1 MASATEKK
9 QVIIQHPCVFTRGS
23 LKHIL
28 THSSKASPA
37 TVVASVATLADCDRP
52 LQRFPDTHLII
63 LNLQNRDATAD
74 ISLSHRISHL
84 REHYPRCRVI
94 IIAEAFCVRLL
105 RQYFY
110 HVSQVC
116 AVIARQAPLSEFI
129 TQINTAFF
137 PRLYPKWRQPVR
149 LTYQERMI
157 LTLLLRGRSNN
168 AIADYLCL
176 SNKTIS
182 YHKRSVMK
190 RICRELSPHSPN
202 SRSLFLSAPY
212 LVGYPLAQPPAKG
225 LTATHLGRH

>member
-1 MASATEKK
+1 M
-9 QVIIQHPCVFTRGS
+9 
-23 LKHIL
+23 
-28 THSSKASPA
+28 
-37 TVVASVATLADCDRP
+37 
-52 LQRFPDTHLII
+52 
-63 LNLQNRDATAD
+63 
-74 ISLSHRISHL
+74 
-84 REHYPRCRVI
+84 
-94 IIAEAFCVRLL
+94 
-105 RQYFY
+105 
-110 HVSQVC
+110 
-116 AVIARQAPLSEFI
+116 
-129 TQINTAFF
+129 
-137 PRLYPKWRQPVR
+137 R